1 MESIF
6 KEVIYIKKLII
17 LIIIFA
23 ILIGSTLF
31 IYEKLKPN
39 EYVLPPTEDLYL
51 IIEDKIIDEGWPVI
65 YEDGILY
72 FSFDT
77 IKSYIDDNIFYD
89 EDEEMVIFTNKEMVK
104 RYKIYETEASV
115 NSKTF
120 NIEDVIK
127 RFDDN
132 IYIPLGLFSNDYD
145 IDVNYYEETN
155 AVVMD
160 YHDMY
165 YLTGEIINSDASI
178 RSDYNIKAPILIN
191 NLEIGKEVFVYEEF
205 EKWYKVRTLDG
216 IIGFIEKKYIK
227 LNHVKEIYKTQLI
240 DRSIAT
246 GNKLRKINLTW
257 DYTYGKVTN
266 TSNIVS
272 IPGVNT
278 ISPTW
283 FSVIDEEGKIY
294 DKGNNDYVT
303 KYKKLGYEIWPI
315 FDNSFD
321 PDMTHEFLKSSNKRE
336 NIINELLNIYLN
348 YGFHGINID
357 FENVYLKDRDLLT
370 QFVRELY
377 PLFKEN
383 DMTVSMDVT
392 AVSTNENWSVSFDR
406 IRLQDTTDYLVL
418 MAYDQHW
425 ASSPVAGSVAEYAW
439 VERSLLRIFDFIPRE
454 KLILAVPFYSRLW
467 TIEDEK
473 VSSQALT
480 MEVANRFINNNN
492 IDMSWDDYA
501 GQYYGELEK
510 DNKLYK
516 IWLED
521 ARSLEYKASLIHK
534 YNLAGVASWRKGFES
549 PDIWLSLERVLN

>member
-72 FSFDT
+72 FSFDA

-246 GNKLRKINLTW
+246 GNKLKKINLTW

>member
-1 MESIF
+1 M
-6 KEVIYIKKLII
+6 
-17 LIIIFA
+17 
-23 ILIGSTLF
+23 F

-72 FSFDT
+72 FSFDA

-89 EDEEMVIFTNKEMVK
+89 EDEEMVTFTNKEMVK

-191 NLEIGKEVFVYEEF
+191 DLETGKEVFVYEEF